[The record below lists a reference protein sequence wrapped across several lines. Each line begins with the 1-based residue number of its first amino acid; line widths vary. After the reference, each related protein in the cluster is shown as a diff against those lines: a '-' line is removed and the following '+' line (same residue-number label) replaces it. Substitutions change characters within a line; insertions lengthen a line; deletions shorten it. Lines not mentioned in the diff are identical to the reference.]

1 MTIFTRQT
9 RSLALLALFFLL
21 AANLSLWAK
30 LLEIYPVS
38 VAFNSQL
45 LHFSSIAVFFALT
58 TALFMLW
65 VCHGKSGKW
74 IAALLLLV
82 SSLAG
87 YYMDHYGVVIDVVM
101 INNIFETDA
110 KEIAGLLNSSMLL
123 RLVALG
129 ILPAVLTIRY
139 WPASEGAKR
148 ELASRLKLSL
158 GLLLAVTLSIV
169 VAPANFAD
177 FVKEHKITRLYAN
190 PTGWTYSAIS
200 YLSQS
205 ARAATRKTVLHEAAA
220 DTKEVGIHHETELV
234 ILVVGETARADR
246 FSLNGYGRPTNPELE
261 KRDVISFKQVSS
273 CGTSTGE
280 SVPCMFS
287 ALGRAHY
294 SRHKASQ
301 YKNALDVLSEE
312 GVQVLWRDNN
322 SDSKGVAT
330 RIQYQDFKSP
340 TFNPECDTECRD
352 IGMLAGLDDYIAQ
365 HKGKDI
371 LIVLHQMGNH
381 GPEYYRR
388 YPKAFEHFKP
398 VCMTGELRSCSQ
410 EEINNGYD
418 NAVRYTDYFL
428 ANVIFFLKKYDD
440 THATAMF
447 YVSDHGESLG
457 EKGVYLHAAPYATA
471 PIEQTHVPAIFW
483 AGKHFDYPVSM
494 LKAYENAPLSHD
506 DLFCSL
512 LIAFEMKTKT
522 CSTKDAWLFKNPDV
536 SGVVQENSN
545 PQ

>member
-1 MTIFTRQT
+1 MTTFTRQT
-9 RSLALLALFFLL
+9 RFLALIALFFLV

-30 LLEIYPVS
+30 LLEIYPVQL
-38 VAFNSQL
+38 AFNSQL
-45 LHFSSIAVFFALT
+45 LHFISVAAFFVLST
-58 TALFMLW
+58 LLFMLW

-110 KEIAGLLNSSMLL
+110 KEIAGLLNSGMLL

-129 ILPAVLTIRY
+129 ILPAILAIRH

-148 ELASRLKLSL
+148 ELASRFKLSL
-158 GLLLAVTLSIV
+158 GLLLAVILSIA

-205 ARAATRKTVLHEAAA
+205 VRAAGSKTGLHETAA
-220 DTKEVGIHHETELV
+220 DTQEVGLHPEHEII

-246 FSLNGYGRPTNPELE
+246 FSLNGYDRPTNPELE
-261 KRDVISFKQVSS
+261 KRDVISFKHVSS

-287 ALGRAHY
+287 ALGREHFT
-294 SRHKASQ
+294 RQKASQ
-301 YKNALDVLSEE
+301 YKNVLDVLSEE

-330 RIQYQDFKSP
+330 RVQYQDFKSP

-352 IGMLAGLDDYIAQ
+352 VGMLAGLDDYIKAHQ
-365 HKGKDI
+365 GKDI

-388 YPKAFEHFKP
+388 YPKAFEYFKP
-398 VCMTGELRSCSQ
+398 VCMTGELRSCTQ

-418 NAVRYTDYFL
+418 NAVRYTDHFL
-428 ANVIFFLKKYDD
+428 SSVIDFLKKYDN

-471 PIEQTHVPAIFW
+471 PIEQTHVPAVFW

-494 LKAYENAPLSHD
+494 LKAYEDAPLSHD
-506 DLFCSL
+506 DVFCSL

-522 CSTKDAWLFKNPDV
+522 CAAKDAWLYKNPDV
-536 SGVVQENSN
+536 SGAMQEKSA
-545 PQ
+545 P

>member
-9 RSLALLALFFLL
+9 RFLALLALFFLL

-30 LLEIYPVS
+30 LLEIYPVEM
-38 VAFNSQL
+38 AFNSQL

-58 TALFMLW
+58 TVLFMLW

-110 KEIAGLLNSSMLL
+110 KEITGLLNSSMLM

-158 GLLLAVTLSIV
+158 GLLLAVTLTIV

-190 PTGWTYSAIS
+190 PTGWTYSMIS

-220 DTKEVGIHHETELV
+220 DTQEVGIHHETELV

-287 ALGRAHY
+287 ALGREHY
-294 SRHKASQ
+294 TRHKASQ

-428 ANVIFFLKKYDD
+428 ANVIDFLKKYDD

-457 EKGVYLHAAPYATA
+457 EKGVYLHAAPYAAA

-483 AGKHFDYPVSM
+483 AGTHFDYPVSM

-522 CSTKDAWLFKNPDV
+522 CAAKDAWLFKNPDV
-536 SGVVQENSN
+536 SGAVQEKSN
-545 PQ
+545 P

>member
-1 MTIFTRQT
+1 MNIFTRQT
-9 RSLALLALFFLL
+9 RFLAIASLFFIL
-21 AANLSLWAK
+21 AANLSLWSK
-30 LLEIYPVS
+30 LLEIYPLDKPFS
-38 VAFNSQL
+38 INL
-45 LHFSSIAVFFALT
+45 LHFSSIALFFALST
-58 TALFMLW
+58 VLFLLW
-65 VCHGKSGKW
+65 VCHGRMGKW
-74 IAALLLLV
+74 VLTTLLIV
-82 SSLAG
+82 SSLAA

-110 KEIAGLLNSSMLL
+110 KEIAGLVNASMVL
-123 RLVALG
+123 RFLVLG
-129 ILPAVLTIRY
+129 GIPAVLAIRY
-139 WPASEGAKR
+139 WPASEGRKR
-148 ELASRLKLSL
+148 ELVSRVKLSL
-158 GLLLAVTLSIV
+158 WLLLALILSIV
-169 VAPANFAD
+169 ITLPNFTG

-190 PTGWTYSAIS
+190 PTGWSYSTLS
-200 YLSQS
+200 YVSQY
-205 ARAATRKTVLHEAAA
+205 ARAASSKTVLHESAA
-220 DTKEVGIHHETELV
+220 DTQEVGVHPENELV

-246 FSLNGYGRPTNPELE
+246 FSLNGYDRPTNPELA
-261 KRDVISFKQVSS
+261 KRDVISFKHVSS

-287 ALGRAHY
+287 SLGREHY
-294 SRHKASQ
+294 TRQKASQ

-322 SDSKGVAT
+322 SDSKGVAA
-330 RIQYQDFKSP
+330 RVEYQDFKSP

-352 IGMLAGLDDYIAQ
+352 IGMLSGLDKYIEG

-388 YPKAFEHFKP
+388 YPQAFEYFKP

-410 EEINNGYD
+410 QEINDGYD

-428 ANVIFFLKKYDD
+428 ANVIDFLKKYDN

-471 PIEQTHVPAIFW
+471 PIEQTHVPAVFW

-494 LKAYENAPLSHD
+494 IKAYEDAPLSHD
-506 DLFCSL
+506 DLFCAL

-522 CSTKDAWLFKNPDV
+522 CAAKDDWLFKNPDV
-536 SGVVQENSN
+536 SSTFREKSA
-545 PQ
+545 P

>member
-1 MTIFTRQT
+1 MNIFTRQT
-9 RSLALLALFFLL
+9 RFLAIASLFFIL
-21 AANLSLWAK
+21 AANLSLWSK
-30 LLEIYPVS
+30 LLEIYPLDKPFS
-38 VAFNSQL
+38 INL
-45 LHFSSIAVFFALT
+45 LHFSSIALFFALST
-58 TALFMLW
+58 VLFLLW
-65 VCHGKSGKW
+65 VCHGRMGKW
-74 IAALLLLV
+74 VLTTLLIV
-82 SSLAG
+82 SSLAA

-110 KEIAGLLNSSMLL
+110 KEIAGLVNASMVL
-123 RLVALG
+123 RFLVLGLIPAAL
-129 ILPAVLTIRY
+129 AIRY
-139 WPASEGAKR
+139 WPASEGRKR
-148 ELASRLKLSL
+148 ELVSRVKLSL
-158 GLLLAVTLSIV
+158 WLLLALILSIV
-169 VAPANFAD
+169 IALSNFTG

-190 PTGWTYSAIS
+190 PTGWSYSTLS
-200 YLSQS
+200 YVSQY
-205 ARAATRKTVLHEAAA
+205 ARAASSRTVLHESAA
-220 DTKEVGIHHETELV
+220 DTQEVGVHPENELV

-246 FSLNGYGRPTNPELE
+246 FSLNGYDRPTNPELA
-261 KRDVISFKQVSS
+261 KRDVISFKHVSS

-287 ALGRAHY
+287 ALGREHY
-294 SRHKASQ
+294 TRQKASQ

-322 SDSKGVAT
+322 SDSKGVAA
-330 RIQYQDFKSP
+330 RVEYQDFKSP

-352 IGMLAGLDDYIAQ
+352 IGMLSGLDKYIEG

-388 YPKAFEHFKP
+388 YPQAFEYFKP

-410 EEINNGYD
+410 QEINNGYD

-428 ANVIFFLKKYDD
+428 ANVIDFLKRYDNS
-440 THATAMF
+440 HATAMF

-471 PIEQTHVPAIFW
+471 PIEQTHVPAVFW

-494 LKAYENAPLSHD
+494 IKAYEDAPLSHD
-506 DLFCSL
+506 DLFCAL

-522 CSTKDAWLFKNPDV
+522 CAAKDDWLFKNPDV
-536 SGVVQENSN
+536 SSTFREKSA
-545 PQ
+545 P

>member
-1 MTIFTRQT
+1 MNIFTRQT
-9 RSLALLALFFLL
+9 RFLAIASLFFIL

-30 LLEIYPVS
+30 LLEIYPLDKPFS
-38 VAFNSQL
+38 INL
-45 LHFSSIAVFFALT
+45 LHFSSIALFFALST
-58 TALFMLW
+58 VLFLLW
-65 VCHGKSGKW
+65 VCHGRMGKW
-74 IAALLLLV
+74 VLTTLLLV
-82 SSLAG
+82 SSLAA

-101 INNIFETDA
+101 INNIFETDV
-110 KEIAGLLNSSMLL
+110 KEIAGLVNASMVL
-123 RLVALG
+123 RFLVLG
-129 ILPAVLTIRY
+129 LIPAAIAISY
-139 WPASEGAKR
+139 WPASEGRKR
-148 ELASRLKLSL
+148 ELVSRVKLSL
-158 GLLLAVTLSIV
+158 WLLLALILSIV
-169 VAPANFAD
+169 IALSNFTG

-190 PTGWTYSAIS
+190 PTGWSYSTLS
-200 YLSQS
+200 YVSQY
-205 ARAATRKTVLHEAAA
+205 ARAASLKTVLHESAA
-220 DTKEVGIHHETELV
+220 DTQEVGVHPENELV

-246 FSLNGYGRPTNPELE
+246 FSLNGYDRPTNPELA
-261 KRDVISFKQVSS
+261 KRDVISFKHVSS

-287 ALGRAHY
+287 SLGREHY
-294 SRHKASQ
+294 TRQKASQ

-330 RIQYQDFKSP
+330 RVEYQDFKSP

-352 IGMLAGLDDYIAQ
+352 IGMLSGLDKYIEG

-388 YPKAFEHFKP
+388 YPQAFEYFKP

-410 EEINNGYD
+410 QEINNGYD

-428 ANVIFFLKKYDD
+428 ANVIDFLKKYDN

-471 PIEQTHVPAIFW
+471 PIEQTHVPAVFW

-494 LKAYENAPLSHD
+494 IKAYEDAPLSHD
-506 DLFCSL
+506 DLFCAL

-522 CSTKDAWLFKNPDV
+522 CAAKDDWLFKNPDV
-536 SGVVQENSN
+536 SGTFREKSA
-545 PQ
+545 P

>member
-1 MTIFTRQT
+1 MNIFTRQT
-9 RSLALLALFFLL
+9 RFLAIASLFFILT
-21 AANLSLWAK
+21 ANLSLWAK
-30 LLEIYPVS
+30 LLEIYPLDKPFS
-38 VAFNSQL
+38 INL
-45 LHFSSIAVFFALT
+45 LHFSSIALFFALST
-58 TALFMLW
+58 VLFLLW
-65 VCHGKSGKW
+65 VCHGRMGKW
-74 IAALLLLV
+74 VLTTLLLV
-82 SSLAG
+82 SSLAA

-110 KEIAGLLNSSMLL
+110 KEIAGLVNASMVL
-123 RLVALG
+123 RFLVLGVIPAAL
-129 ILPAVLTIRY
+129 AIRY
-139 WPASEGAKR
+139 WPASEGRKR
-148 ELASRLKLSL
+148 ELVSRVKLSL
-158 GLLLAVTLSIV
+158 GLLLALILSIV
-169 VAPANFAD
+169 IALSNFTG

-190 PTGWTYSAIS
+190 PTGWSYSTLS
-200 YLSQS
+200 YVSQY
-205 ARAATRKTVLHEAAA
+205 ARAASSKTVLHESAA
-220 DTKEVGIHHETELV
+220 DTQEVGVHPENELV

-246 FSLNGYGRPTNPELE
+246 FSLNDYDRPTNPELA
-261 KRDVISFKQVSS
+261 KRDVISFKHVSS

-287 ALGRAHY
+287 ALGREHY
-294 SRHKASQ
+294 TRQKASQ

-322 SDSKGVAT
+322 SDSKGVAA
-330 RIQYQDFKSP
+330 RVEYQDFKSP

-352 IGMLAGLDDYIAQ
+352 IGMLSGLDKYIEG

-388 YPKAFEHFKP
+388 YPQAFEYFKP

-428 ANVIFFLKKYDD
+428 ANVIDFLKKYDN

-471 PIEQTHVPAIFW
+471 PIEQTHVPAVFW

-494 LKAYENAPLSHD
+494 IKAYEDAPLSHD
-506 DLFCSL
+506 DLFCAL

-522 CSTKDAWLFKNPDV
+522 CAAKDDWLFKNPDV
-536 SGVVQENSN
+536 SSPFREKSA
-545 PQ
+545 P

>member
-1 MTIFTRQT
+1 MNIFTRQT
-9 RSLALLALFFLL
+9 RFLAIASLFFIL

-30 LLEIYPVS
+30 LLEIYPLDKPFS
-38 VAFNSQL
+38 INL
-45 LHFSSIAVFFALT
+45 LHFSSIALFFALST
-58 TALFMLW
+58 VLFLLW
-65 VCHGKSGKW
+65 VCHGRMGKW
-74 IAALLLLV
+74 VLATLLLV
-82 SSLAG
+82 SSQAA

-110 KEIAGLLNSSMLL
+110 KEIAGLVNASMVL
-123 RLVALG
+123 RFLVLGVIPAAL
-129 ILPAVLTIRY
+129 AMRY
-139 WPASEGAKR
+139 WPASEGRKR
-148 ELASRLKLSL
+148 ELISRIKLSL
-158 GLLLAVTLSIV
+158 WLLLALILSIV
-169 VAPANFAD
+169 IALSNFTG

-190 PTGWTYSAIS
+190 PTGWSYSTLS
-200 YLSQS
+200 YVSQY
-205 ARAATRKTVLHEAAA
+205 ARAASSKTVLHESAA
-220 DTKEVGIHHETELV
+220 DTQEVGVHPENELV

-246 FSLNGYGRPTNPELE
+246 FSLNGYDRPTNPELA
-261 KRDVISFKQVSS
+261 KRDVISFKHVSS

-287 ALGRAHY
+287 SLGREHY
-294 SRHKASQ
+294 TRQKASQ

-322 SDSKGVAT
+322 SDSKGVAA
-330 RIQYQDFKSP
+330 RVEYQDFKSP

-352 IGMLAGLDDYIAQ
+352 IGMLSGLDKYIEG

-388 YPKAFEHFKP
+388 YPQAFEYFKP

-428 ANVIFFLKKYDD
+428 ANVIDFLKKYDN

-471 PIEQTHVPAIFW
+471 PIEQTHVPAVFW

-494 LKAYENAPLSHD
+494 IKAYEDAPLSHD
-506 DLFCSL
+506 DLFCAL

-522 CSTKDAWLFKNPDV
+522 CAAKDDWLFKNPDV
-536 SGVVQENSN
+536 SGTFREKSA
-545 PQ
+545 P